1 MKLLTFIFLELLTH
15 NTTSGTFRKL
25 GRLYGS
31 CLRQTMNSSTIRL
44 TLDELGGYLPIGAVG
59 PSSIAPL
66 VSKINKLGPTPLL
79 GIYYDLSYGKQIML
93 IIDGPMEFAPVL
105 ENPIRWKRPKA
116 PPYRIRNELPVMLDN
131 ILNNFLPSGLG
142 SDQMNYEKSSIINF
156 IKELNNVIL
165 HIFSNF
171 LKSFFKFLINYLN
184 MVW

>member
-1 MKLLTFIFLELLTH
+1 MNFIVELLTH

-59 PSSIAPL
+59 PSSVAPL
-66 VSKINKLGPTPLL
+66 VSKINKLGPTPLV

-116 PPYRIRNELPVMLDN
+116 PPYRIRNELPAMLDN
-131 ILNNFLPSGLG
+131 ILDNFLPSGLG
-142 SDQMNYEKSSIINF
+142 KEQLHTEKSSIVSF
-156 IKELNNVIL
+156 IKELNKVSL
-165 HIFSNF
+165 S
-171 LKSFFKFLINYLN
+171 L
-184 MVW
+184 